1 MRFPWYRHT
10 DVMVDQVANATD
22 QAASRTYQVICK
34 SFPES
39 LGFES
44 MKGHEKQPRLGIVW
58 QDQSHPE
65 ERPGEV
71 VGKGTASVR
80 VGTDTGDART
90 MRFLRMLM
98 TDVEWARLSR

>member
-22 QAASRTYQVICK
+22 QAASRTCRVICK

-65 ERPGEV
+65 ERPGEAI
-71 VGKGTASVR
+71 GKGTASVR
-80 VGTDTGDART
+80 VDTDIGDART

-98 TDVEWARLSR
+98 TDVEWARLSQ